1 MRGIPGISPVVK
13 SPLKEMDASIMGCYQ
28 SKRDRIEVIDA
39 EILEF
44 RIAMRNLKRGIDE
57 ANEGIAFYE
66 DAIKAL
72 EKEKLDLQ
80 KKILAEQDSEAKKQ
94 KDE

>member
-1 MRGIPGISPVVK
+1 
-13 SPLKEMDASIMGCYQ
+13 MGCYQ
-28 SKRDRIEVIDA
+28 SKRERIEIIDA

-72 EKEKLDLQ
+72 QKEKLDLLV
-80 KKILAEQDSEAKKQ
+80 KIKAERAEQDSEAKKQ
-94 KDE
+94 KEK

>member
-1 MRGIPGISPVVK
+1 
-13 SPLKEMDASIMGCYQ
+13 MGCYQ

-44 RIAMRNLKRGIDE
+44 RIAMRNLERGIAE
-57 ANEGIAFYE
+57 AKDGIAFYE

-72 EKEKLDLQ
+72 QKEKLDLLV
-80 KKILAEQDSEAKKQ
+80 KIKAERAEQDSEAKKQ
-94 KDE
+94 KEE

>member
-1 MRGIPGISPVVK
+1 
-13 SPLKEMDASIMGCYQ
+13 MGCYQ

-44 RIAMRNLKRGIDE
+44 RIAMRNLERGIVE
-57 ANEGIAFYE
+57 AKDGIAFYE

-80 KKILAEQDSEAKKQ
+80 EKILAEQDSEAKRQ
-94 KDE
+94 NQE